1 MCGIVGYIGKKEA
14 FPILIKGL
22 RRLEYRG
29 YDSAG
34 VALINDGNG
43 LNVCKTKG
51 KVDNLVEYC
60 KDKDTT
66 GNVGIAH
73 TRWATHGE
81 PSSVNAHP
89 HYSESK
95 NLAIIHNGII
105 ENYADLK
112 EKLQAKGR
120 HFQSDTDTE
129 VLVQLVE
136 YIMERKDLDLLTAV
150 QVALYQVIGAYA
162 IAILDKREPNQI
174 IAARKQS
181 PLVVGIGDGE
191 FFLGSD
197 ASPIVEYTDKVVY
210 LEDGNIAV
218 LRPGEELKVVDLLDR
233 KLHLDVQTVD
243 LNLGQLEKGGYPH
256 FMLKEIFEQPDCL
269 TNCMRGRVNLE
280 MDNVVLSSVID
291 YKQQL
296 LQAKRFIIVAC
307 GTSWHAGL
315 IGKQIIENYCR
326 IPVEVEYASEFRY
339 RNPVINSDDVVIAI
353 SQSGETADTLAAVQL
368 AKEHGAFIYGVCNA
382 IGSSIPRATHT
393 GCYIHVGPEIGV
405 ASTKAFTGQVTV
417 LTMLALALA
426 KEKGTIDQEEYLH
439 IVRELHAIPDKMGQ
453 VLKLNSRIADL
464 SRTFTYARNF
474 LYLGRG
480 YSYPVAL
487 EGALKL
493 KEISYIHAEGYPAA
507 EMKHGPIA
515 LIDSDMPV
523 VVIATHNAMYEKVLS
538 NIQEVKARK
547 GKVMAIV
554 SEGDETISRIADEVI
569 ELPSTLECLEP
580 LLATIPLQLLAYHV
594 AVCKGGVGFM
604 DKSVNKR
611 VKNLAFSCEMLNFA
625 EIITNILF
633 CLWIMEHH

>member
-1 MCGIVGYIGKKEA
+1 MCGIVGYIGRKDA

-34 VALINDGNG
+34 VALINNDNS
-43 LNVCKTKG
+43 LNVYKSKG

-60 KDKDTT
+60 NDKDVSGT
-66 GNVGIAH
+66 VGIAH

-81 PSSVNAHP
+81 PSSRNAHP

-112 EKLQAKGR
+112 EKLKAKGV
-120 HFQSDTDTE
+120 HFVSDTDTE
-129 VLVQLVE
+129 VLVQLIE
-136 YIMERKDLDLLTAV
+136 YIKEHKQLDLLTAV
-150 QVALYQVIGAYA
+150 QVALFQVIGAYA
-162 IAILDKREPNQI
+162 IAVLDKRDPDQI

-181 PLVVGIGDGE
+181 PLVVGIGEDE

-218 LRPGEELKVVDLLDR
+218 IRRGEDLHVVNIHGEDQDLKV
-233 KLHLDVQTVD
+233 KTVD
-243 LNLGQLEKGGYPH
+243 IDLGQIEKGGYPH
-256 FMLKEIFEQPDCL
+256 FMLKEIFEQPECL
-269 TNCMRGRVNLE
+269 TNCMRKRV
-280 MDNVVLSSVID
+280 V
-291 YKQQL
+291 
-296 LQAKRFIIVAC
+296 IVAC

-315 IGKQIIENYCR
+315 IGKQIIESLVR
-326 IPVEVEYASEFRY
+326 VPVEVEYASEFRY
-339 RNPVINSDDVVIAI
+339 RNPVIGKDDVVIAI

-368 AKEHGAFIYGVCNA
+368 AKEKGAFIYGVCNA
-382 IGSSIPRATHT
+382 IGSSIPRATDT
-393 GCYIHVGPEIGV
+393 GTYIHVGPEIGV

-417 LTMLALALA
+417 LTMIALAMGEA
-426 KEKGTIDQEEYLH
+426 KGTIKRDEYLN
-439 IVRELHAIPDKMGQ
+439 IVKGLSEIPDKIRE
-453 VLKLNSRIADL
+453 VLKTNDKVADL
-464 SRTFTYARNF
+464 ARTFTYAHNF

-538 NIQEVKARK
+538 NIQEIKARQGRVIALVSK
-547 GKVMAIV
+547 G
-554 SEGDETISRIADEVI
+554 DDTISKIADEVI
-569 ELPSTLECLEP
+569 ELPDVLECLEP
-580 LLATIPLQLLAYHV
+580 LVATIPLQLLAYHV
-594 AVCKGGVGFM
+594 AVCKGKNV
-604 DKSVNKR
+604 DQPRNLAKSVT
-611 VKNLAFSCEMLNFA
+611 VE
-625 EIITNILF
+625 
-633 CLWIMEHH
+633 